1 MVETTAS
8 FEPISIGENSYR
20 IENNGVRCFLFAGS
34 KKALLVDTGFGG
46 SLKSVV
52 ETLTDKPIMLVNS
65 HADPDH
71 IGANAE
77 FDTVFMHP
85 LEIEHYGKDAQPLN
99 EGDIID
105 LGGKIFEVIHIP
117 GHTPGSIALLDR
129 ENRFIITGDTVSDG
143 PVFMFGETR
152 SLETYMES
160 LEKLI
165 SMAENFDTVYPSHG
179 TFPLPPSQLSVNLEG
194 AKKLS
199 AGLLSAEEPPF
210 PIPAKLYKHNGA
222 AFFY

>member
-1 MVETTAS
+1 MVENNAS

-20 IENNGVRCFLFAGS
+20 IENNGVRCFLFVGS
-34 KKALLVDTGFGG
+34 DKALLVDTGFGG

-52 ETLTDKPIMLVNS
+52 GTLTNKPILLVNS

-77 FDTVFMHP
+77 FDTVFMHA
-85 LEIEHYGKDAQPLN
+85 LEIEHYSKDAKPLN
-99 EGDIID
+99 EGDVID
-105 LGGKIFEVIHIP
+105 LGGKSFEVIHIP

-152 SLETYMES
+152 NLDTYMKS

-165 SMAENFDTVYPSHG
+165 SIADCFDTVYPSHG

-194 AKKLS
+194 AKKLA
-199 AGLLSAEEPPF
+199 AGVLSAEEPPF